1 MAQCIH
7 LILRRHLVDVKPR
20 RPAETSA
27 NKRLPRYSQD
37 KAEMVRDINMP
48 RRPAEPS
55 AHKRLPRCVRDIAEI
70 VRDIKTAPSCAA
82 IKAVIK
88 AVMRRHYVGTFIRA
102 TSFTSKS

>member
-20 RPAETSA
+20 RS
-27 NKRLPRYSQD
+27 
-37 KAEMVRDINMP
+37 
-48 RRPAEPS
+48 AEPS

-82 IKAVIK
+82 MKAVIK
-88 AVMRRHYVGTFIRA
+88 AVMRRHYAGTFMRA
-102 TSFTSKS
+102 MSLTSKS